1 MDLIAH
7 ALAGALAA
15 RCFAPADHPPLA
27 TAMTV
32 VGAVA
37 GVAPDLDALV
47 EVRGKLAGWR
57 YHRVALHGALP
68 AFALAVPVVA
78 IALLTPAAG
87 AGTARLALAAVAAI
101 ATHLLLDVVTS
112 FGTALGFPFSSSR
125 FTTRTHF
132 IVDPVVLALL
142 AAGLFHHRHVPA
154 LIATGAYLGLAV
166 AVRTWLT
173 AKARRALT
181 TLGYAGVEP
190 VLEPRLLAPW
200 RWLVIADLGE
210 SYLVGAATPLGFARW
225 QHVASGR
232 GDEAAVVARRDP
244 LLRAFLAAC
253 DFPRFR
259 WSKRGDGRWLVVEDV
274 KWWLELP
281 FRPLAFSARVDEAGV
296 PSPPQQTRL
305 WDLGP
310 TGVIE
315 RATLLSIPP
324 VLRDG

>member
-15 RCFAPADHPPLA
+15 RCLAPADRPALA
-27 TAMTV
+27 AAMTV
-32 VGAVA
+32 LGAVA

-78 IALLTPAAG
+78 LAMLTPAAG
-87 AGTARLALAAVAAI
+87 AGLLRVAVAAVAAI

-112 FGTALGFPFSSSR
+112 FGTALGFPFSGTR
-125 FTTRTHF
+125 YTTRSHF
-132 IVDPVVLALL
+132 IVDPVVIGLL
-142 AAGLFHHRHVPA
+142 GAGLIADRPGAA
-154 LIATGAYLGLAV
+154 LVATGAHLGLAM
-166 AVRTWLT
+166 AVRAWLT
-173 AKARRALT
+173 ARARRALAER
-181 TLGYAGVEP
+181 GYAGAEP

-200 RWLVIADLGE
+200 RWLVIVDLGAH
-210 SYLVGAATPLGFARW
+210 YLIGAATPLGFSRW
-225 QHVASGR
+225 QHVDSGR

-259 WSKRGDGRWLVVEDV
+259 WSKRTDGRWLVVEDV

-281 FRPLAFSARVDEAGV
+281 FRPLAFSARVDDSGV

-305 WDLGP
+305 WDMGP
-310 TGVIE
+310 TGVLE
-315 RATLLSIPP
+315 RATLLSLPP
-324 VLRDG
+324 AL